1 MLIWTTIGHHWHME
15 HSKEDTESDPTAKL
29 LHCRLKPT
37 KYKQKYELFCS
48 ENFIKGLRGFDN
60 RSLTNALNQI
70 KKRDQREALDERL
83 PQDWITIKGMNDLF
97 TDDEIKEKWILSWD
111 SLMDRIETEQMTKNL
126 DAALNMEESKGAD
139 SGVVLEIDGSSRRS
153 SMSIQ

>member
-1 MLIWTTIGHHWHME
+1 ME
-15 HSKEDTESDPTAKL
+15 HSKEDTESDPTTKL
-29 LHCRLKPT
+29 LHCRLKST

-48 ENFIKGLRGFDN
+48 ENFIEGLRGFDN

-97 TDDEIKEKWILSWD
+97 TEDEIKEKWILSWD
-111 SLMDRIETEQMTKNL
+111 SLMDKIETEQMTKNL

-153 SMSIQ
+153 SMSIE

>member
-1 MLIWTTIGHHWHME
+1 ME
-15 HSKEDTESDPTAKL
+15 HSKEDTESDPTTKL

-48 ENFIKGLRGFDN
+48 ENFIEWLKGFDN

-70 KKRDQREALDERL
+70 KKRDQRKALDERL

-97 TDDEIKEKWILSWD
+97 TEDEIKEKWILSWD
-111 SLMDRIETEQMTKNL
+111 SLMNRIETEQMTKNL
-126 DAALNMEESKGAD
+126 DAALNMEKNKGAD
-139 SGVVLEIDGSSRRS
+139 SEVVLEIDGSSRRS

>member
-1 MLIWTTIGHHWHME
+1 MLIWTTIGNHWHME
-15 HSKEDTESDPTAKL
+15 HSKEDTESDSTTKL
-29 LHCRLKPT
+29 LHYRLKST

-48 ENFIKGLRGFDN
+48 ENFIEGLRGFDN

-97 TDDEIKEKWILSWD
+97 TEDEIKEKWILSWD
-111 SLMDRIETEQMTKNL
+111 SLMDRIEAEQMTKNL

-139 SGVVLEIDGSSRRS
+139 SGVVLEINSSSRRS